1 MSGSTMALD
10 ATADYI
16 RLARINL
23 NDGAPDVQRYADS
36 TMLEG
41 LQQGVDD
48 MRRLRPD
55 LFIDD
60 PDGTRTIVGGGID
73 LQIIDRQYR
82 SALLDYLVAYC
93 ELTDDE
99 GSDKG
104 RSTAFRS
111 LFAAKLQGG
120 SV

>member
-1 MSGSTMALD
+1 MALD

-23 NDGAPDVQRYADS
+23 NDALAPYRYADT

-60 PDGTRTIVGGGID
+60 PHGTLTVVGPGID
-73 LQIIDRQYR
+73 LQVVDRQYR

-99 GSDKG
+99 AANNA
-104 RSTAFRS
+104 RSTSFRS
-111 LFAAKLQGG
+111 LFATKLSGG

>member
-1 MSGSTMALD
+1 MALD

-23 NDGAPDVQRYADS
+23 NDGLAPYRYADT
-36 TMLEG
+36 TMLDG

-60 PDGTRTIVGGGID
+60 PDGLLTVIGGGID
-73 LQIIDRQYR
+73 LQVIDRQYR

-99 GSDKG
+99 AANAS
-104 RSTAFRS
+104 RSTAFRN
-111 LFAAKLQGG
+111 LFAAKLTGG